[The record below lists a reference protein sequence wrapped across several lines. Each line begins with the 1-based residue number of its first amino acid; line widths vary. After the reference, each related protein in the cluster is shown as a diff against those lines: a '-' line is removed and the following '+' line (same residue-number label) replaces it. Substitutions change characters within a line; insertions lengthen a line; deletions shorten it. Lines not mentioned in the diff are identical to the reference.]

1 MLPDILCRMTM
12 TESSVP
18 PPPASPPSAWSP
30 FTQPLFR
37 MLWIATVA
45 SNIGSWIHEVGAGWL
60 MVTLDPDPLMVSLVQ
75 AATALPIFLLALPGG
90 ALADIMDRRRYLI
103 TTQLWMLTVATVLTV
118 VTALG
123 WINAWMLL
131 GFTFALACGAALNT
145 PAWAATLPE
154 LVPRAQLPAAIAL
167 NSLGINLARAIGPAF
182 AGLIVAAAGPQ
193 AAFLLNALSF
203 VGVIVVLVRWRR
215 EPRIDVVPAE
225 RFFGAMR
232 AGMRYVR
239 EAVALQFIMA
249 RAAVFFLFATATWSL
264 LPLVVRNAGGGA
276 GSYGLL
282 LAGIGAGA
290 VGMAMIMPRLRRH
303 CTRDAL
309 VRSATVAYA
318 AATACIALVP
328 RLAWL
333 LPVMLLAGAAW
344 LAVLSTLH
352 VSAQTAVPQ
361 WVRARAL
368 AIYLMTFAAGMTGG
382 AVLWGTV
389 AARWGITAALLLAAV
404 GNLLA
409 MGMTW
414 RLTLGGEDGLVRT
427 EPAPLSQP
435 RQHQAIA
442 PERGPV
448 QVHVEY
454 RIKPADAAAFIAAVQ
469 DLQRI
474 RRRDGALSWALFED
488 AAVPGRYVEI
498 FMVESWGEHLRQHH
512 RGTTADVAVMS
523 LVRAFHRGKYPPQ
536 VTHWVAVQ
544 ATQSVPE
551 DIL

>member
-1 MLPDILCRMTM
+1 
-12 TESSVP
+12 
-18 PPPASPPSAWSP
+18 
-30 FTQPLFR
+30 

-45 SNIGSWIHEVGAGWL
+45 SNIGTWIHEVGAGWL

-103 TTQLWMLTVATVLTV
+103 ITQLWMLTVAALLTV

-182 AGLIVAAAGPQ
+182 AGIIVAAAGPQ

-203 VGVIVVLVRWRR
+203 IGVIVVLVRWRR
-215 EPRIDVVPAE
+215 EPRVDALPAE

-290 VGMAMIMPRLRRH
+290 VSIAMVMPWLRRR
-303 CTRDAL
+303 CTRDVL
-309 VRSATVAYA
+309 VRSATAAYA
-318 AATACIALVP
+318 VATACIALADQV
-328 RLAWL
+328 AWL

-382 AVLWGTV
+382 AVLWGAV
-389 AARWGITAALLLAAV
+389 AARWGITTALLLAA
-404 GNLLA
+404 GGSLLA
-409 MGMTW
+409 MGATW

-435 RQHQAIA
+435 RQHQVIA

-454 RIKPADAAAFIAAVQ
+454 RVDPAEAVAFIVAAQ

-474 RRRDGALSWALFED
+474 RRRDGALSWELYED

-512 RGTTADVAVMS
+512 RGTAADVAVMA
-523 LVRAFHRGKYPPQ
+523 LVRAFHRGDHPPQ

-544 ATQSVPE
+544 TERDVIA